1 MYPKNHFSRF
11 LMHVTHALA
20 LSFSHR
26 AASGSLCLP
35 VIGWPEETQFGHL
48 LRFTHQWAAADWME
62 SDVCESFVL
71 HVEGLQ
77 PMQ

>member
-1 MYPKNHFSRF
+1 
-11 LMHVTHALA
+11 MHVTHALA

-26 AASGSLCLP
+26 GASGSLCLS
-35 VIGWPEETQFGHL
+35 VIGWAKATQFGHL
-48 LRFTHQWAAADWME
+48 LRFTHQWAAADLME
-62 SDVCESFVL
+62 SDVSECFVL